1 MKYRVWDEECQ
12 KFFSLKNF
20 IRKYDGETLCLHSG
34 AKDSCGNDLYDGD
47 ILCEEGDTVAF
58 YLKVYYKNY
67 AWRVG
72 NEFLWEYIDTE
83 TGKVFEG
90 LNLVGN
96 VFEHY
101 SLMGDKVWLAV

>member
-1 MKYRVWDEECQ
+1 MKYKIWNKTGK
-12 KFFSLKNF
+12 KFFNPKNLTQTHE
-20 IRKYDGETLCLHSG
+20 GESLCLYSG
-34 AKDSCGNDLYDGD
+34 AKDFQGNELYDGD
-47 ILCEEGDTVAF
+47 ILCENGDTIDF

-72 NEFLWEYIDTE
+72 NEFLCEYIDTE

-96 VFEHY
+96 VFEHH